1 LSSSFQ
7 CSITRRA
14 CICVD
19 THASACSD
27 FQPRIQRRGSDAE
40 FERSSISSA
49 ASLRSR
55 LAKTKTVVVVLCDL
69 TRVIECFRKSP
80 EPQQPLD
87 MAEFM
92 VQVEIWSR
100 TIQVKADPM
109 LAPGP
114 ELPSPVE
121 EKSDTPP
128 ARTTCIP
135 YQRQSPRHPG
145 SSLEC

>member
-7 CSITRRA
+7 CSITRREHA
-14 CICVD
+14 LIRVD

-27 FQPRIQRRGSDAE
+27 FPPRIQRRGSDAE

-100 TIQVKADPM
+100 KIQVQADPM

-114 ELPSPVE
+114 ELASPVE
-121 EKSDTPP
+121 EKTAIPP
-128 ARTTCIP
+128 ARKPAVP
-135 YQRQSPRHPG
+135 YQR
-145 SSLEC
+145 